1 MPKPVPLSQPGT
13 VYPISQ
19 RFPVAESTKQI
30 AESLNAKII
39 QLKAKYIK
47 LAKSIHGSP
56 SRKRSSDH
64 KENPSEKPSKPEPAK
79 KLTILRSGDECKRMR
94 RHNSQENIVS
104 SSASNKAAP
113 PKGILRQSSRPNIQP
128 VPAAAE
134 SAKKDSSITL
144 TSHGKHRRNMSQA
157 KQSLGSAT
165 VKKLLDQARAND
177 KENEVVRNIND
188 RISSHIYYA

>member
-1 MPKPVPLSQPGT
+1 MPLSQPGT